1 MFNKIL
7 SQLELEVKAS
17 REIENEDIRSLRSS
31 LEKIAESEALSR
43 DESHSKKLELL
54 SEIQKE
60 YSLIEKKCNELHQ
73 LNDDLRRKIF
83 DLEEERIKSDHDR
96 STKFSL
102 GISDL
107 EKRNEEAIF
116 DALSAFDK
124 KCPYCGKD
132 HYRVGIR
139 DKIEIDHFIPIAR
152 GGQHVPWNLLP
163 ICKECNRKKKD
174 RLPVVFLSVDVFR
187 KCTLYLDSIRKKYY
201 EEGIQQVESIRYLK
215 DLIDRNMQ
223 FLERNASESFVQE
236 IIQLLAPEKIPDIYR
251 LSTTTISTEKSA
263 SETTIGLLE
272 FLTDQISNR
281 KGEFAKGV
289 VMSPWWQ
296 VCERLQDAAP
306 KGMGKITPRLLM
318 QVLVRL
324 NWKDLG
330 RIGSREY
337 ESKKHVF
344 KSPDL
349 IGFSKSDIR
358 RLGEENSVDFQ
369 NDSNKID
376 GVVNR

>member
-1 MFNKIL
+1 
-7 SQLELEVKAS
+7 
-17 REIENEDIRSLRSS
+17 
-31 LEKIAESEALSR
+31 
-43 DESHSKKLELL
+43 
-54 SEIQKE
+54 
-60 YSLIEKKCNELHQ
+60 
-73 LNDDLRRKIF
+73 
-83 DLEEERIKSDHDR
+83 
-96 STKFSL
+96 
-102 GISDL
+102 
-107 EKRNEEAIF
+107 
-116 DALSAFDK
+116 
-124 KCPYCGKD
+124 
-132 HYRVGIR
+132 
-139 DKIEIDHFIPIAR
+139 
-152 GGQHVPWNLLP
+152 
-163 ICKECNRKKKD
+163 
-174 RLPVVFLSVDVFR
+174 
-187 KCTLYLDSIRKKYY
+187 
-201 EEGIQQVESIRYLK
+201 
-215 DLIDRNMQ
+215 MQ

-289 VMSPWWQ
+289 LMSPWWQ

-318 QVLVRL
+318 QVLARL

-330 RIGSREY
+330 RIGSRDY
-337 ESKKHVF
+337 ETKKHVF

-349 IGFSKSDIR
+349 IDFSKSDIR

-369 NDSNKID
+369 DDLNKID